1 MHSLK
6 ASLSKQTAMSVI
18 QNGLILHKTSF
29 STGRKS
35 LQCDSLEG
43 THVERGQVS
52 GGGGGGGCGSN
63 LVVRPAPGAPKRATE
78 SPAKTSD
85 SACAANST
93 KPTQSP

>member
-1 MHSLK
+1 MNVIENMLK
-6 ASLSKQTAMSVI
+6 LKMM
-18 QNGLILHKTSF
+18 SF
-29 STGRKS
+29 SLDGKS

-52 GGGGGGGCGSN
+52 GGGGGGGCGSI
-63 LVVRPAPGAPKRATE
+63 LVVRPAPGAPNRATE

-93 KPTQSP
+93 KPKQSP